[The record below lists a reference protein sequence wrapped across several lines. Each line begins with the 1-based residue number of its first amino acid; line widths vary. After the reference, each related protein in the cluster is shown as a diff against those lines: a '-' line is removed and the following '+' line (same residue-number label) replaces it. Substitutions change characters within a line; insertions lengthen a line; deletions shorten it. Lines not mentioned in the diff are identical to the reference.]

1 MENEVE
7 EKGFKDSVREHYSSI
22 MVGIFVLVQI
32 LIKEPSVSVLPTYF
46 EGQGYYLFWA
56 IVLNLGLL
64 GQMLD
69 FPFFQQI
76 KFRLKYILFFNLFI
90 IGLFFLIEFIGKFA
104 SIVPLWVLNVF
115 LITFWIGGILFIIG
129 YCFHIVQ
136 KYTEKH

>member
-1 MENEVE
+1 MENVVE
-7 EKGFKDSVREHYSSI
+7 KKGFKDSVRDHYSSI
-22 MVGIFVLVQI
+22 MVGIFVLMQI

-46 EGQGYYLFWA
+46 EGQGHYLFWA

-90 IGLFFLIEFIGKFA
+90 TGLFFLIEFIGKFA
-104 SIVPLWVLNVF
+104 SIVPLWLLNVF
-115 LITFWIGGILFIIG
+115 LITFWISGILFIIG